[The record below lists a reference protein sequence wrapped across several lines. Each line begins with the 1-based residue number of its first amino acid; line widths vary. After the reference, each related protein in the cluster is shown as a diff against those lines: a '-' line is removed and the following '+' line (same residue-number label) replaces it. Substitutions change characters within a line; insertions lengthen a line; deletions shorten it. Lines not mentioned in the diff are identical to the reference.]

1 MGNELSL
8 LNGAGKKQI
17 VTYKRRKSHPYFTP
31 LAKINSKWIKD
42 LNVKLD
48 TAKLLG
54 RKHRERTP

>member
-1 MGNELSL
+1 MNYL
-8 LNGAGKKQI
+8 LIKWCWKKQI
-17 VTYKRRKSHPYFTP
+17 FTCKRRKSHPYFTP